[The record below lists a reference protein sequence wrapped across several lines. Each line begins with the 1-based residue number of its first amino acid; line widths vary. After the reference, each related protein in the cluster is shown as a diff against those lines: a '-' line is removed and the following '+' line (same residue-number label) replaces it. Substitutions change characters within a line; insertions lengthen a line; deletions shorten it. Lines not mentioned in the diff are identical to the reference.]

1 MYMYLEAIYH
11 VPLSVWMIWAIP
23 NDHIL
28 VPLNLLIFALETAV
42 TTLTCVVEMGS
53 WTTYGYTTKEMNGLY
68 ALYLPY
74 LALAA
79 LIGVDAYT
87 RVRKQIMGSG
97 PTVKGKNM

>member
-1 MYMYLEAIYH
+1 
-11 VPLSVWMIWAIP
+11 
-23 NDHIL
+23 
-28 VPLNLLIFALETAV
+28 
-42 TTLTCVVEMGS
+42 MGS
-53 WTTYGYTTKEMNGLY
+53 WTTYGYTTKEMNALY

-79 LIGVDAYT
+79 LIGVDAYA